1 MKHQS
6 LSRSVYDRLFAALVD
21 GRLVPGDQLKRR
33 RLAADLGVSV
43 TPVAEA
49 LLQLEAEGFL
59 ETSPRQGT
67 IVKPITARQV
77 LGRFRLRR
85 AIEIEAARTYA
96 GAAIRRRLGP
106 LRDVAARLDAQ
117 VMETREAWRLE
128 VEFHGSLVEAA
139 GCPVLRDTFAQVM
152 RHGLYHAAQRL
163 FPDGNGVDRVDHVAL
178 LERLARATPQKAERL
193 IDRHLDDWITCL
205 TEAAAR
211 ESPDAVPPIAFV
223 RGEAASLKRSRRRRR
238 TLAATAVKA

>member
-1 MKHQS
+1 MKHEL
-6 LSRSVYDRLFAALVD
+6 LSRGVYDRLFEALVD

-49 LLQLEAEGFL
+49 ILQLEAEGFL

-96 GAAIRRRLGP
+96 GASIRRRLGP
-106 LRDVAARLDAQ
+106 LRAVAARLDAQ
-117 VMETREAWRLE
+117 ELENPLAWRLE
-128 VEFHGSLVEAA
+128 VEFHGGLVETA

-163 FPDGNGVDRVDHVAL
+163 LPGGNGGDPADHVTL
-178 LERLARATPQKAERL
+178 LERLARATPAQAQKL
-193 IDRHLDDWITCL
+193 IERHLDDWINCL

-211 ESPDAVPPIAFV
+211 ESPDDVRPIAFV

-238 TLAATAVKA
+238 TLAATAFKA

>member
-1 MKHQS
+1 MKQKL
-6 LSRSVYDRLFAALVD
+6 LSRNVYDRLFEALVD

-67 IVKPITARQV
+67 IVKPITAQHV

-96 GAAIRRRLGP
+96 GESIRRRLKE
-106 LRDVAARLDAQ
+106 LRGLAARLDAQ
-117 VMETREAWRLE
+117 EIESRAAWRLE

-152 RHGLYHAAQRL
+152 RHGLYHVAQRL
-163 FPDGNGVDRVDHVAL
+163 LPNGNGGDRVDHVTL
-178 LERLARATPQKAERL
+178 VERLARATPDKAETL
-193 IDRHLDDWITCL
+193 IEQHLDDWITCL

-238 TLAATAVKA
+238 NPAATAVKA